1 MTPESIGEA
10 IRRLRLEAGYTL
22 RGFAEMV
29 GISAPYQSDIEHN
42 RRVPT
47 DELLRKTA
55 KILNRKLPVTYE
67 ALRKLSARIE
77 TDLQQLVQQT
87 PEVNQL
93 LREVKQTGR
102 PASEVIREL
111 QEHLRRQRE
120 SEDE

>member
-55 KILNRKLPVTYE
+55 KILSRKLPVTYE